1 MTRKECAERK
11 ERQLRAA
18 PGDALSVGQ
27 KEGEESAK
35 ENENE
40 QLKWLE
46 ENQES
51 FWCLEAN
58 WKTYLK
64 KERLLTF
71 PYTVEY

>member
-1 MTRKECAERK
+1 MYCTVL
-11 ERQLRAA
+11 Q
-18 PGDALSVGQ
+18 G
-27 KEGEESAK
+27 EGEESAK

>member
-1 MTRKECAERK
+1 MM
-11 ERQLRAA
+11 LRCL
-18 PGDALSVGQ
+18 G
-27 KEGEESAK
+27 EGEEPAK
-35 ENENE
+35 ENVNE

-64 KERLLTF
+64 KARLLTF